1 MHLESRA
8 MAITYFPD
16 YLNLG
21 LAQRDAIRRLTRKW
35 IIADWLWH
43 GVSQDSLAS
52 VILPLL

>member
-8 MAITYFPD
+8 IAITYIPD

-21 LAQRDAIRRLTRKW
+21 LAQWDAIRYLTRKW

-43 GVSQDSLAS
+43 DVSMT
-52 VILPLL
+52 